1 MVKLLFIINDVI
13 KNLIPERKSIRD
25 KKYLSKPSLIFKLPP
40 TIVEG
45 IETNRIGIKKLTN
58 IFFFKWP
65 SPQNLIEFNVD
76 TAKFKIKAV
85 GLISETGSLNIT
97 IQAI

>member
-1 MVKLLFIINDVI
+1 M
-13 KNLIPERKSIRD
+13 KNLIPERNSIKD
-25 KKYLSKPSLIFKLPP
+25 KKYLSKVSVIFKLAP

-45 IETNRIGIKKLTN
+45 IETNRVGIKKLTN
-58 IFFFKWP
+58 IFFFKWQ

-76 TAKFKIKAV
+76 AARFKIKAV
-85 GLISETGSLNIT
+85 GLIIETGSLNIT

>member
-1 MVKLLFIINDVI
+1 MINDVI
-13 KNLIPERKSIRD
+13 KNLIPERNRIRD
-25 KKYLSKPSLIFKLPP
+25 KKYLSKVSVIFKLPP

-45 IETNRIGIKKLTN
+45 IETNRIGIKKLN
-58 IFFFKWP
+58 NVYSFKWP

-76 TAKFKIKAV
+76 AARFKIKAV
-85 GLISETGSLNIT
+85 GLISETGLSNIT